1 MCTHDPQYSTQG
13 PPVPE
18 LDIQV
23 RTLALLC
30 LQVLKKQF
38 PNDKVGK
45 TGNNLKCVCSFISQ
59 KVKKIEMSYIHSV
72 LTKIKYGKIYLHK
85 YFLKTK
91 QHFPLLPY
99 CILTVEYSLM

>member
-1 MCTHDPQYSTQG
+1 MCTHDPQYSTLG
-13 PPVPE
+13 SSVPE

-23 RTLALLC
+23 RTPALLC
-30 LQVLKKQF
+30 LQILKKQF

-59 KVKKIEMSYIHSV
+59 KVKKIEMSNIQLV
-72 LTKIKYGKIYLHK
+72 LTEIKCGKIYLYK

-91 QHFPLLPY
+91 QHFPLLPC
-99 CILTVEYSLM
+99 CILTL